1 MKSVKIILLL
11 LNFVSSS
18 VTKESLLSIEYPDES
33 YETKE
38 NIFQSEY
45 IEYQDE
51 NSNITTTL
59 APDNEGIIEFT
70 SKDFIQSQHTPTFT
84 YTDWFSKERFF
95 FHQTPL
101 FYEIVNS
108 FNGTSLKNWILQIC
122 RRAYGEKSDFKRS
135 LMLVARDLEIP
146 ATAQQQNPATC
157 LA

>member
-70 SKDFIQSQHTPTFT
+70 SKDFIQSQHTPT
-84 YTDWFSKERFF
+84 YTD
-95 FHQTPL
+95 
-101 FYEIVNS
+101 
-108 FNGTSLKNWILQIC
+108 
-122 RRAYGEKSDFKRS
+122 
-135 LMLVARDLEIP
+135 
-146 ATAQQQNPATC
+146 
-157 LA
+157 